1 MAQGVIFDIKKYA
14 IHDGPGIRTTV
25 FFKGCPLSCWWCH
38 NPEGLTPAEQHTH
51 CKDRCIACGDC
62 IKICPQKA
70 IAPANNGFLLDET
83 KCIRCR
89 ACAKACPADAHV
101 FIGQTVTVE
110 AVVEQIIKDMV
121 FYDQSKG
128 GVTFSGGEPLMQP
141 DFLLALLDACGQLD
155 LHRTVDTTGH
165 TDAETLLKVAERTE
179 LFLYDL
185 KHMDPEKHRNH
196 TGVSNE
202 RILGNLGLLARIGAR
217 ICVRI
222 PLIAGMNDDD
232 KNIRQT
238 ADFVCALPGVKQVS
252 LLPFHGSAKGKYARL
267 GTACFWSEMA
277 VPSARDVA
285 AIAERLESFGLQVKI
300 GG

>member
-1 MAQGVIFDIKKYA
+1 MVQGIIFDIKKYA

-38 NPEGLTPAEQHTH
+38 NPEGLTPSEQHIH
-51 CKDRCIACGDC
+51 RKDRCIGCGDC
-62 IKICPQKA
+62 IKICPQNA
-70 IAPANNGFLLDET
+70 IAPADNGSFFDET

-89 ACAKACPADAHV
+89 TCAQACPADAHE
-101 FIGQTVTVE
+101 FIGQRITVD
-110 AVVEQIIKDMV
+110 AVVEKIIKDIV
-121 FYDQSKG
+121 FYDQSSG

-141 DFLLALLDACGQLD
+141 DFLVALLDACGQLD
-155 LHRTVDTTGH
+155 LHRTVDTTGL

-185 KHMDPEKHRNH
+185 KHMDAEKHRIH

-202 RILGNLGLLARIGAR
+202 RILANLELLARKGAE

-222 PLIAGMNDDD
+222 PLIAGVNNDDE
-232 KNIRQT
+232 NISHT
-238 ADFVCALPGVKQVS
+238 ADFISTLPGVKHVS
-252 LLPFHGSAKGKYARL
+252 LLPFHSSAQGKYARL
-267 GTACFWSEMA
+267 GTPCLLSEMHVPANREVA
-277 VPSARDVA
+277 V
-285 AIAERLESFGLQVKI
+285 IAERLESFGLQVKI